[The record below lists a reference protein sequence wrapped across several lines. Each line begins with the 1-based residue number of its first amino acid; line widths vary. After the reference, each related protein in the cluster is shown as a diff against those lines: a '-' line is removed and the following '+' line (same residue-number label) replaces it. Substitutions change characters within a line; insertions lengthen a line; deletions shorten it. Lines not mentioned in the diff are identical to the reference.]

1 MPLTHLIRLP
11 SIQRHW
17 HELKIADPVFKL
29 RVTARKLLFVHGVR
43 FAALLGI
50 GGGSPERA
58 KAYEEKPW
66 DDKKVSEKY
75 WNSKGEEVET
85 EEEAFD

>member
-1 MPLTHLIRLP
+1 LSEHR
-11 SIQRHW
+11 
-17 HELKIADPVFKL
+17 
-29 RVTARKLLFVHGVR
+29 
-43 FAALLGI
+43 
-50 GGGSPERA
+50 PERA

-75 WNSKGEEVET
+75 WNSKGEKVET